1 MLTYKS
7 TLKAM
12 ANNPITMSKIRHVLR
27 LYFQKKGKKAIS
39 EQTGVARN
47 TIKKYLMIFR
57 SLNIPYDELNKLS
70 DSELEK
76 HFIREGP
83 KEPSERLDQL
93 HAFFPTVDKGLKRR
107 GVTRGMLWDEYQKT
121 HGHAFGFTQFCK
133 HYKSWINKVDSVMHI
148 DHKAGDKVYVD
159 YAGEKLYYVDPDTG
173 EVITVEVFLAIL
185 GASQLTYVEATMSQQ
200 KEDFIASCERSLHY
214 FGGVPMAI
222 VPDNLKSAVTK
233 TDKYEPSLNE
243 AFEDF
248 CEHYSMTA
256 LPAKA
261 YSPRYKAL
269 VEGVVKIMYTRIY
282 AMLKLDMIHSLEE
295 LNQVIRTLLEEHN
308 NKALTGRDYSRR
320 QLFDEIEKEAL
331 QPLPAIGYEF
341 KKRRVVTV
349 SRMGYAVLSEDKHYY
364 HVPYQFKT
372 KKVTVLY
379 SADKVDIFHHYD
391 CVATYKRDRTPF
403 MFTTNEAFHAPQHQF
418 RKDWTPERMIERAT
432 VIGNDVKDLVIK
444 ILEKPQHPDQ
454 SFKSCSGVLNCNK
467 KVGPERLN
475 NACRRAMEYG
485 LYNYK
490 IVQTILEK
498 KLDMEEITEP
508 PVQTL
513 LPAHEN
519 IRGESYF
526 I

>member
-1 MLTYKS
+1 MLMYKS
-7 TLKAM
+7 TLNVM

-47 TIKKYLMIFR
+47 TIKKYLKIFR
-57 SLNIPYDELNKLS
+57 SLNIPFDELNKLS

-76 HFIREGP
+76 HFIWEEP
-83 KEPSERLDQL
+83 KESSERLDQL

-121 HGHAFGFTQFCK
+121 HVNAFGFTQFCK

-159 YAGEKLYYVDPDTG
+159 YAGEKLYFVNQYTG
-173 EVITVEVFLAIL
+173 EVIYVEVFLAIL
-185 GASQLTYVEATMSQQ
+185 GASQLTYVEATMSQK
-200 KEDFIASCERSLHY
+200 KEDFIGSCERSLQY
-214 FGGVPMAI
+214 FGGATMAI
-222 VPDNLKSAVTK
+222 VSDNLKSAVIK

-261 YSPRYKAL
+261 YRPRYKAL
-269 VEGVVKIMYTRIY
+269 VEGVVKIIYTRIY
-282 AMLKLDMIHSLEE
+282 ALLKLDMIHSLEE
-295 LNQVIRTLLEEHN
+295 LNQVIRMLLEEHN

-331 QPLPAIGYEF
+331 QPLPVIGYEF

-349 SRMGYAVLSEDKHYY
+349 SRMGYAALSEDKHYY
-364 HVPYQFKT
+364 HVPYQFKN
-372 KKVTVLY
+372 KKVMVLY
-379 SADKVDIFHHYD
+379 SDNKVDIFHHYD
-391 CVATYKRDRTPF
+391 CIATYKRDRTPF
-403 MFTTNEAFHAPQHQF
+403 MFTTDEAFHAPQHQF
-418 RKDWTPERMIERAT
+418 RKDWTPERMIERAA

-454 SFKSCSGVLNCNK
+454 SFKSCSGVLNCSK

-485 LYNYK
+485 VYTYK

-498 KLDMEEITEP
+498 KLDMEEVAEP
-508 PVQTL
+508 LTQTH

-526 I
+526 N